1 MLAASF
7 MKLRSSRVL
16 SLLRQGQL
24 ATSFKVNLNDPRVI
38 EIAGLCG
45 CDAVWICGEHV
56 PNDWTN
62 LEHQIRAARLHDMDS
77 LVRIAKGSYS
87 DYVRAFEADATGII
101 VPHVASA
108 DEARQIVEW
117 TRFHPIG
124 KRALDGGNTDG
135 RYCLIPLTDYLRH
148 SNEERVI
155 IMQIESPE
163 ALANVEAIAAVP
175 GYNGIMFGPG
185 DFSHRI
191 GKPGQIDAPEVVAA
205 RKHVGA
211 VARKHGKF
219 VMTSGL
225 FAPFETLVEEGHQIF
240 NIGADVLA
248 LGPYVKQRLELVRT
262 GIAALPAGLKP
273 VAKTP
278 YG

>member
-56 PNDWTN
+56 LNDWTN

-205 RKHVGA
+205 RKHVA
-211 VARKHGKF
+211 TVARKHGKF

-262 GIAALPAGLKP
+262 GIAALPASLKP
-273 VAKTP
+273 TAKTP

>member
-1 MLAASF
+1 

-16 SLLRQGQL
+16 ALLRQGQL
-24 ATSFKVNLNDPRVI
+24 ATTFKANLNDPRVI

-56 PNDWTN
+56 PNDWSN

-77 LVRIAKGSYS
+77 FVRVAKGSYS
-87 DYVRAFEADATGII
+87 DYVKPFEADATGII
-101 VPHVASA
+101 VPHVSSA

-117 TRFHPIG
+117 TRFHPLG
-124 KRALDGGNTDG
+124 KRPIDGGNTDG
-135 RYCLIPLTDYLRH
+135 RFCLMPFADYLRH

-155 IMQIESPE
+155 VLQIESPE
-163 ALANVEAIAAVP
+163 GLANVEAIAAVP
-175 GYNGIMFGPG
+175 GFSGIMFGPG

-191 GKPGQIDAPEVVAA
+191 GKAGQVEAPDVVAA
-205 RKHVGA
+205 RQHVAA

-219 VMTSGL
+219 VMSSGL
-225 FAPFETLVEEGHQIF
+225 FSGLEGLVAEGHQVF

-248 LGPYVKQRLELVRT
+248 LGAYVKQRLELVRT

-273 VAKTP
+273 PAARTP

>member
-1 MLAASF
+1 

-262 GIAALPAGLKP
+262 GIAALPASLKP
-273 VAKTP
+273 TAKTP